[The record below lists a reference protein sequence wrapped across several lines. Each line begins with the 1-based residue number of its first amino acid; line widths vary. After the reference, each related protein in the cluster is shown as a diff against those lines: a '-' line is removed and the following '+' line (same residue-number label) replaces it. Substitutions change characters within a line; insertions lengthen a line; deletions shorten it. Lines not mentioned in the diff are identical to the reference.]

1 MTEKELKF
9 ADLTTLFGV
18 VEHQITA
25 IDSIIKEV
33 EDKDSQKFLKEEQR
47 KYKGLRTSL
56 NKLIKN
62 Y

>member
-18 VEHQITA
+18 VEHQITS
-25 IDSIIKEV
+25 IDSIIGDV
-33 EDKDSQKFLKEEQR
+33 EDKDSLKFLKEEQK
-47 KYKGLRTSL
+47 KYKGLKTTL